1 MSQSENTKEKII
13 KSAIKIFA
21 QKGYWR
27 TKVSDIVADAGFA
40 QGSFYNCFS
49 GKEECFKEILLML
62 HNETVSQV
70 ESTLSALPTKDKLPG
85 FLKLLNKRF
94 RQSQDIAKIFL
105 YEALTCSHELREIYI
120 SFKQKNFE
128 ILYSILTELKCEY
141 RYEKAFILNSFIKSM
156 IETLIIENNFDIDK
170 VNKII
175 DNTLKIVIKERQ

>member
-1 MSQSENTKEKII
+1 MSQSENTKDKII

-21 QKGYWR
+21 EKGYWK

-40 QGSFYNCFS
+40 QGSFYNCFN

-70 ESTLSALPTKDKLPG
+70 ESILSSLPAEEKLPG
-85 FLKLLNKRF
+85 FLRFLNRRF

-141 RYEKAFILNSFIKSM
+141 RFEKAFLLNSFIKSM
-156 IETLIIENNFDIDK
+156 IETLIIENNSSIEDVD
-170 VNKII
+170 KII
-175 DNTLKIVIKERQ
+175 DNTLKIVLKEQQ